1 MLKNKPELIGIKK
14 KVARR
19 ERKRELKALTAAR
32 YLLNS
37 CVGWII
43 KINDCFLMTRLETT
57 IEKELLDRLRKGV
70 YGDGILNESQEA
82 FTKALDALGEEQEVE
97 LDMDD
102 QELEFEDE
110 EDDDELNLDREFV
123 SDIEDSSDEE
133 DDDDAEAGSVEEEE
147 YSSEEEDSDDSEDDN
162 DSDSSST
169 VDTKPS
175 IMAKKPVSKKKGPKR
190 KKGFLV
196 DYADIFSICL

>member
-1 MLKNKPELIGIKK
+1 MN
-14 KVARR
+14 
-19 ERKRELKALTAAR
+19 
-32 YLLNS
+32 
-37 CVGWII
+37 GWMI
-43 KINDCFLMTRLETT
+43 KINDCLIMDRLETT

-82 FTKALDALGEEQEVE
+82 FSKALDALGEEQEVE
-97 LDMDD
+97 LDMDN

-110 EDDDELNLDREFV
+110 EDDDELDLDREFV

-133 DDDDAEAGSVEEEE
+133 DDDAEAGSVEEEDE
-147 YSSEEEDSDDSEDDN
+147 ESSSEDEDSDDSEN

-175 IMAKKPVSKKKGPKR
+175 IMAKKLVSKKKGPKR
-190 KKGFLV
+190 KECFLL
-196 DYADIFSICL
+196 DYADILFLCRWWIFC